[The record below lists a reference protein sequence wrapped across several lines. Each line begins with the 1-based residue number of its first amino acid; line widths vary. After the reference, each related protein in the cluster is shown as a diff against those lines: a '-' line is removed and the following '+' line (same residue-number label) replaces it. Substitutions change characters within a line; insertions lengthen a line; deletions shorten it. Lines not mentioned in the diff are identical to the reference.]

1 MSLLPQTI
9 MHPSTPIGKV
19 NERGDV
25 ILEQNWWLLFY
36 NISQN
41 VLGTGGSST
50 SAGGG
55 SIGGSGSGGGGGG
68 GTGPT
73 GLSAS
78 SLIELNSLDADAS
91 DADAVVLRRPIDNL
105 NILTSLFTETEIDAA
120 VLKQFISNALILAQ
134 DGLLQDPAPVA
145 QPVVAVTVG
154 ASPFSYVAPFNGQ
167 VSITGGTVSLIS
179 IIRQGVTVATGL
191 ITGVI
196 SASRLDTIQVTYTA
210 APTIKFLPL

>member
-1 MSLLPQTI
+1 

-50 SAGGG
+50 SAGSGA
-55 SIGGSGSGGGGGG
+55 IGGSGATGGGGSG

-91 DADAVVLRRPIDNL
+91 DADAIVLRRPIDNL
-105 NILTSLFTETEIDAA
+105 NILTSLMAETDVDAA
-120 VLKQFISNALILAQ
+120 ALKQFISNALILAQ
-134 DGLLQDPAPVA
+134 DGLMQDPAPIA

-154 ASPFSYVAPFNGQ
+154 ASPFNYVAPFNGQ

-179 IIRQGVTVATGL
+179 IIRQSVTVATGL
-191 ITGVI
+191 IAGVI
-196 SASRLDTIQVTYTA
+196 PASRIDTIQVTYTA